1 MRKLDPG
8 LGGVEAACALLARGE
23 LVALPTE
30 TVYGLAADATNP
42 AAVAAIF
49 AAKGRPAHNPLII
62 HVADLAAAEALGR
75 FDNLSRALANA
86 FWPGP
91 LTLVLDIVPDCS
103 IVDLARPGGQTLA
116 VRVPAHALFQAV
128 LKHLGRPLAAPS
140 ANPSGGLSPTTAD
153 HVQSGL
159 EGKIAAVLDGG
170 PCPVGLEST
179 VVQVKDGIAHIL
191 RPGGLTRDRI
201 EAVAGP
207 IGPEP
212 LDVLAKHL
220 SSPGQLLS
228 HYAPRA
234 QVRLNAAQMRPGEA
248 LLAFGPD
255 VPQKLGPVL
264 NLSFKADVTEAAA
277 RLFDYLKRL
286 DETGVATIAV
296 MPIPD
301 QGLGEAINDRLK
313 RAAADRG
320 R

>member
-1 MRKLDPG
+1 MRRLDAG
-8 LGGVEAACALLARGE
+8 LGGVEAASALLARGE

-30 TVYGLAADATNP
+30 TVYGLAADATN
-42 AAVAAIF
+42 AIAVAGVF

-62 HVADLAAAEALGR
+62 HVADLAQAETLAR
-75 FDNLSRALANA
+75 FDDVSRSLATA

-91 LTLVLDIVPDCS
+91 LTLVLDIAPDCP
-103 IVDLARPGGQTLA
+103 IAELARPGGQTLA
-116 VRVPAHALFQAV
+116 VRVPAHPLFQAV

-140 ANPSGGLSPTTAD
+140 ANPSGGLSPTNAD
-153 HVQSGL
+153 HVQAGL
-159 EGKIAAVLDGG
+159 EGRIAAVLDGG

-179 VVQVKDGIAHIL
+179 VVRVTDGIAHIL

-201 EAVAGP
+201 AAVAGP
-207 IGPEP
+207 IGSAKI
-212 LDVLAKHL
+212 DVDTHHL
-220 SSPGQLLS
+220 SAPGQLLS

-234 QVRLNAAQMRPGEA
+234 KVRLNVNSMKPGEA

-264 NLSFKADVTEAAA
+264 NLSPKAELTEAAS
-277 RLFDYLKRL
+277 RLFDYLKQL
-286 DETGVATIAV
+286 DETGVAVIAV

>member
-1 MRKLDPG
+1 MRRLHDG
-8 LGGVEAACALLARGE
+8 LGGVEAASSLLARGE

-30 TVYGLAADATNP
+30 TVYGLAADATN
-42 AAVAAIF
+42 ADAVAAIF

-62 HVADLAAAEALGR
+62 HVGDLAAAGSLGR
-75 FDNLSRALANA
+75 FDDLSRALAKA

-91 LTLVLDIVPDCS
+91 LTLVLDVMPNCPV
-103 IVDLARPGGQTLA
+103 VDLARPGGQTLA
-116 VRVPAHALFQAV
+116 LRVPAHPLFQAV

-153 HVQSGL
+153 HVQAGL
-159 EGKIAAVLDGG
+159 AGKIAAVLDGG

-179 VVQVKDGIAHIL
+179 VVRIKDGIAHIL
-191 RPGGLTRDRI
+191 RPGGLTRAQI
-201 EAVAGP
+201 EAVAGR
-207 IGPEP
+207 IGSGAPEQDDEP
-212 LDVLAKHL
+212 LSA
-220 SSPGQLLS
+220 PGQLLS

-234 QVRLNAAQMRPGEA
+234 QVRLNATQMKPHEA

-264 NLSFKADVTEAAA
+264 NLSPKADLTEAASH
-277 RLFDYLKRL
+277 LFDYLKQL
-286 DETGVATIAV
+286 DETGVAVIAV

-301 QGLGEAINDRLK
+301 VGLGEAINDRLK

>member
-1 MRKLDPG
+1 MRRLHEG
-8 LGGVEAACALLARGE
+8 LGGIEAASSLLAHGD

-30 TVYGLAADATNP
+30 TVYGLAADATN
-42 AAVAAIF
+42 ADAVAAVF

-62 HVADLAAAEALGR
+62 HVADLAGAEALGR
-75 FDNLSRALANA
+75 FDDLSRALAHA

-91 LTLVLDIVPDCS
+91 LTLVLDVMADCP

-116 VRVPAHALFQAV
+116 LRVPAHPLFQAV

-140 ANPSGGLSPTTAD
+140 ANPSGGLSPTSAD
-153 HVQSGL
+153 HVQAGL
-159 EGKIAAVLDGG
+159 DGKIAAVLDGG

-179 VVQVKDGIAHIL
+179 VLRVKDGIAHIL
-191 RPGGLTRDRI
+191 RPGGLTRERI
-201 EAVAGP
+201 EAVAGR
-207 IGPEP
+207 IGSALPGP
-212 LDVLAKHL
+212 DAKYL

-234 QVRLNAAQMRPGEA
+234 QVRLNATQMKPNEA

-255 VPQKLGPVL
+255 MPQKLGPVL
-264 NLSFKADVTEAAA
+264 NLSPKADLTEAASH
-277 RLFDYLKRL
+277 LFDYLKRL
-286 DETGVATIAV
+286 DETGVGVIAV

-301 QGLGEAINDRLK
+301 MGLGEAINDRLK